1 MKNYWTKVK
10 GPIVL
15 EADVELDEGG
25 GSVLNPVT
33 LILRLQMLHQ
43 HHENEASGEWV
54 PRNIAKRTMDRELGG
69 VA

>member
-1 MKNYWTKVK
+1 MKDYWTKVK

-33 LILRLQMLHQ
+33 LILRL
-43 HHENEASGEWV
+43 
-54 PRNIAKRTMDRELGG
+54 
-69 VA
+69 